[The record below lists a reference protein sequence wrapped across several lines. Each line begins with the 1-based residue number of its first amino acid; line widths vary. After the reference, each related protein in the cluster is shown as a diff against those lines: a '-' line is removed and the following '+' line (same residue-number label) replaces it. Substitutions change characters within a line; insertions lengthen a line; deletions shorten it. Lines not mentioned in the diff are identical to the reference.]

1 MADRVGTADE
11 AMAAVLADELLHVD
25 GEPAGWALLGWGD
38 HRHVWLAPSGTV
50 YKVGLDG
57 ANRYEVNRLA
67 ELRRQGKKFA
77 PSATL
82 WTCEW
87 TDGYGDERRST
98 VVAMPYLPEDG
109 SVPRDDPRRQMI
121 AVAGSD
127 FNASNCHANGGQLW
141 LIDAGGL

>member
-38 HRHVWLAPSGTV
+38 HRHG
-50 YKVGLDG
+50 
-57 ANRYEVNRLA
+57 LA